1 MMGAIAVLP
10 SGVATTTKIS
20 ASTTEVSL
28 SAQVTFTATVAPATA
43 GAPLTGTVQF
53 FDDGAPLGN
62 AVAVGNGQA
71 VLSTALPA
79 FGTHAVTAAY
89 SGDAARN
96 QSLSAAVAV
105 AVEEFALSANAA
117 TVTKGQVAS
126 VPIAVAASN
135 GFSSSIDFS
144 CALPGALT
152 KATCTVSP
160 TSLAGSGTITLL
172 VSTTADH
179 KPAALGGLQRPPPAW
194 LAGGVSPA
202 LAGLVLL
209 LIPRRRWRRP
219 ALLGMLVCAVALLGV
234 GCADSD
240 PTEPGTPSGTY
251 SVSVTGKCG
260 GDASPITHTVL
271 VSLRVL

>member
-1 MMGAIAVLP
+1 LAFTFSVMC
-10 SGVATTTKIS
+10 VAFRTIS
-20 ASTTEVSL
+20 L
-28 SAQVTFTATVAPATA
+28 LAPATA

-62 AVAVGNGQA
+62 AVALANGQA
-71 VLSTALPA
+71 VLTAALPT

-96 QSLSAAVAV
+96 QSLSAAVGV

-126 VPIAVAASN
+126 VPITVAASN

-144 CALPGALT
+144 CALPSALT

-172 VSTTADH
+172 VNTTADH
-179 KPAALGGLQRPPPAW
+179 KQPGLSGMNPPSA
-194 LAGGVSPA
+194 PA
-202 LAGLVLL
+202 LA
-209 LIPRRRWRRP
+209 RRRRQPGTGWPR
-219 ALLGMLVCAVALLGV
+219 AA
-234 GCADSD
+234 ADSPAQMAPACGPRD
-240 PTEPGTPSGTY
+240 AHVCRGAAGSRLRSLGSG
-251 SVSVTGKCG
+251 
-260 GDASPITHTVL
+260 
-271 VSLRVL
+271 